1 VPPNSPTTSS
11 GNATGG
17 ILLVEEYSALGVA
30 ITSALRKF
38 APLHAVRVAHSFAEA
53 EAIAAVMRPE
63 LFLLDLDP
71 PPPAGEIAFFKRL
84 RMLYSDARALVIA
97 AGTSNELRTARG
109 TAGAIQFIE
118 KPFDLAEFGAA
129 VQALLGPWTP
139 PHSGRGRG
147 TLRDLH
153 LLDLLQLKCLS
164 LSSAVVRVETA
175 DGKSGAI
182 YFRRGQICH
191 VITDTSMGA
200 PALHEIANWPDGHL
214 SETDL
219 PLEIPT
225 TIAVPWPAL
234 LLPIAQRLAEET
246 KQQSLGEAP
255 RVESATAPAGKKI
268 LIIDDTEMLLI
279 FVADTLATADKTL
292 QIMTAPTGAEG
303 IELATSTHPDLILL
317 DYSLTDTTGDKVCG
331 ALLEN
336 EATARIPVLMMSGHV
351 SEMARTAQDY
361 GNVVASLP
369 KPFLSGALISEVE
382 RLLAAGPLATAPRV
396 SAIPKPSP
404 LPAAPAPA
412 LPKEIPKAPLPNGHG
427 DGETAT
433 ASPPAAKAAPAPS
446 GSESPK
452 STARE
457 PMGSVASEPKPPP
470 PATTR
475 PATPSPA
482 APPPAA
488 ARQTTTS
495 LGEPTEVSVTL
506 ALEVVSMQLTTS
518 FRMQAATLQLC
529 NPVVSVKMDDRSELK
544 GVPLENGFRLGTIR
558 LLDDGRVDTMRLVPT
573 RRPPQLP
580 AAKSSFAIGGM
591 SLERT
596 NSHQNLQLTSPGNN
610 SMRVLLTTQCELLA
624 VELSIAFEVV
634 AVVLQARGATVTVRN
649 APGSGGAPFVL
660 EGVELNPT
668 AELRALLVRAVV

>member
-1 VPPNSPTTSS
+1 MPANPPTKSS
-11 GNATGG
+11 DNATGG

-38 APLHAVRVAHSFAEA
+38 APQHTVRVAHSFAEA
-53 EAIAAVMRPE
+53 ETIAAVMRPE

-71 PPPAGEIAFFKRL
+71 PPPSGEIAFFKRL
-84 RMLYSDARALVIA
+84 RMLYPDARALVIA
-97 AGTSNELRTARG
+97 AGTSSELRTARG
-109 TAGAIQFIE
+109 TTGAIQFIE

-139 PHSGRGRG
+139 PHSRHGRG

-153 LLDLLQLKCLS
+153 LVDLVQLKCLA

-191 VITDTSMGA
+191 IVSDTLTGT
-200 PALHEIANWPDGHL
+200 PALQEIANWPDGHL

-219 PLEIPT
+219 PLDIPT
-225 TIAVPWPAL
+225 TISAAWPAL
-234 LLPIAQRLAEET
+234 LLPIAHRLAEET
-246 KQQSLGEAP
+246 RQQSLGEVQAAENP
-255 RVESATAPAGKKI
+255 TAPAGKKI

-303 IELATSTHPDLILL
+303 IQLAASTEPDLILL
-317 DYSLTDTTGDKVCG
+317 DYSLTDMTGERVCR

-351 SEMARTAQDY
+351 GEMARTAQDY

-369 KPFLSGALISEVE
+369 KPFLSGALISEVK
-382 RLLAAGPLATAPRV
+382 RLLAAGSLTTAPR
-396 SAIPKPSP
+396 APALPKASP
-404 LPAAPAPA
+404 LPTATTPA
-412 LPKEIPKAPLPNGHG
+412 LPKEIPAAPLPNGHG
-427 DGETAT
+427 SSDAVAAVEP
-433 ASPPAAKAAPAPS
+433 PPALPS
-446 GSESPK
+446 TESPK
-452 STARE
+452 SAAPE
-457 PMGSVASEPKPPP
+457 PVITVSSEQKSPPP
-470 PATTR
+470 
-475 PATPSPA
+475 S
-482 APPPAA
+482 APPAKA
-488 ARQTTTS
+488 ARPPTAS
-495 LGEPTEVSVTL
+495 LARPTEVSVTL

-518 FRMQAATLQLC
+518 FRMEAATLQPC
-529 NPVVSVKMDDRSELK
+529 NPVVSVKMDDRSDLK

-558 LLDDGRVDTMRLVPT
+558 LFDDGRVDTMRLVPT
-573 RRPPQLP
+573 HQPPQLP

-596 NSHQNLQLTSPGNN
+596 NSHPNLQLTAPGND

-624 VELSIAFEVV
+624 VELSVAFEVV
-634 AVVLQARGATVTVRN
+634 AVVLQAREATVLVRN
-649 APGSGGAPFVL
+649 SQGSRGAPFVL

-668 AELRALLVRAVV
+668 AELRALLVRAVI